1 MLVDQIR
8 HASRLLVRELGFMG
22 GSFAGGDLSPS
33 AVHALIEIGAG
44 RAVTAR
50 DLART
55 LRLDKSGVSRM
66 LRRLVLGGEV
76 AQAPGEDDGRVKTLS
91 LTPAGEARLRD
102 IHAFGRAQVTAALE
116 RLPPDKARTVLEGLQ
131 LYADA
136 LAGPAGRAAPPPV
149 SIEQG
154 YRTGLIAAITG
165 LHADYYARVWGLG
178 RHFESVVAGGLAEF
192 CGRLDQPQNGIWTA
206 LSGSEIVG
214 SIAID
219 GQAPDA
225 GVAHLRWFLL
235 ADGVR
240 GQGVGQRLIGAALAH
255 ADRIGRAETH
265 LWTFAGLDS
274 ARHLYERHDFH
285 LAEERE
291 GARWGRLLLEQR
303 FVRPRPDKSGLRR
316 G

>member
-8 HASRLLVRELGFMG
+8 HASRLMVRELGFMG
-22 GSFAGGDLSPS
+22 GSFAGSDLSPS

-76 AQAPGEDDGRVKTLS
+76 VQAAGEDDGRVKVLS

-102 IHAFGRAQVTAALE
+102 IHAFGRAQVTAALD
-116 RLPPDKARTVLEGLQ
+116 RLPAEKAQTVLEGLH

-136 LAGPAGRAAPPPV
+136 LAGPDGIAAPPV
-149 SIEQG
+149 SVAHG
-154 YRTGLIAAITG
+154 YRSGLIAAITG
-165 LHADYYARVWGLG
+165 MHADYYGRVWGLG
-178 RHFESVVAGGLAEF
+178 QPFESLVAGGLAEF

-206 LSGSEIVG
+206 QRGSEIVG

-235 ADGVR
+235 ADGLR

-274 ARHLYERHDFH
+274 ARHIYERHGFR

-303 FVRPRPDKSGLRR
+303 FVRPRPGESGSRQ